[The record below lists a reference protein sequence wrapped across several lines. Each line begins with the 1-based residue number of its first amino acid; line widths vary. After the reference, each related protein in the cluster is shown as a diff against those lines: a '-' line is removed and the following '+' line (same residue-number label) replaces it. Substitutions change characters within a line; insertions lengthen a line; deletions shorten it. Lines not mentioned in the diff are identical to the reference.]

1 MLGERANVLNLNLT
15 FSSIKNLPSEQRKK
29 NSKTSYNHGKSKRI
43 PSLTA

>member
-15 FSSIKNLPSEQRKK
+15 FSSIKNLPSDQRKK
-29 NSKTSYNHGKSKRI
+29 NSKYKSKRI